1 MKIENLNFTVR
12 TYNIL
17 KRAKIDTMEQLQQ
30 LSDDDLMCVRNLGRH
45 SLEEIHEKLESYTMT
60 NGDRIRAMSDEELA
74 EFLNRVKQPCD
85 NCQLAVVEGA
95 CTETLCDDAM
105 ENWLKQP
112 IRENGNGTV

>member
-1 MKIENLNFTVR
+1 MRDKLIELIDNNKACDFEWECNECEYYDITPCFAGRMADALIANGVR
-12 TYNIL
+12 F
-17 KRAKIDTMEQLQQ
+17 A
-30 LSDDDLMCVRNLGRH
+30 SDNNVGD
-45 SLEEIHEKLESYTMT
+45 KPMT

-105 ENWLKQP
+105 EKWLKQP
-112 IRENGNGTV
+112 CEVET